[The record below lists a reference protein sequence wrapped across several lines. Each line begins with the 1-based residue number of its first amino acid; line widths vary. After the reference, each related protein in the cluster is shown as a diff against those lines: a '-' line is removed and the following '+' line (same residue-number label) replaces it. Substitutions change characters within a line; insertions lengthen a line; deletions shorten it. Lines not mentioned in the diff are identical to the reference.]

1 MDYSREQNLWVTPH
15 ERRRSLLAGSEFRAD
30 RAPQRLPPGVLAA
43 LNPIAAEMSHV
54 WRSEAPHLSLRAL

>member
-1 MDYSREQNLWVTPH
+1 MDYSREQDLWVTPH
-15 ERRRSLLAGSEFRAD
+15 ERRRSLLAGSD
-30 RAPQRLPPGVLAA
+30 RAPKRLPPGAFAV